1 MIEDKG
7 AYRVQPA
14 PQPFSIRSES
24 KILAN
29 EKGRNQKL
37 RLFNLGRQRCPE
49 KKFRQQVNQLR
60 EHFIGNQ
67 IKIDLTKL

>member
-24 KILAN
+24 KILHN

-37 RLFNLGRQRCPE
+37 RLFNLG
-49 KKFRQQVNQLR
+49 NT
-60 EHFIGNQ
+60 ISGAAS
-67 IKIDLTKL
+67 